1 MAFSKLALAV
11 AVFGVVVS
19 IYYYFGIV
27 RTIFWGKNKTDEAAP
42 PPVTVGLPVRIVL
55 GCCVAAMLYL
65 GLLPNKP
72 VKWAETAAK
81 VEASRK

>member
-1 MAFSKLALAV
+1 M
-11 AVFGVVVS
+11 
-19 IYYYFGIV
+19 
-27 RTIFWGKNKTDEAAP
+27 TI
-42 PPVTVGLPVRIVL
+42 GLPVRIVL

-81 VEASRK
+81 VEVTSK